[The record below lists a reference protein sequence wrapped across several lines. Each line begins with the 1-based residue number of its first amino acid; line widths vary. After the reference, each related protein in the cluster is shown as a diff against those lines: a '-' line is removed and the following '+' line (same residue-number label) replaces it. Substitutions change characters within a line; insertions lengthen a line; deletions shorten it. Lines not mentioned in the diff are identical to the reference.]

1 MNLKCKMK
9 AFLGFLKE
17 GFFVVDTSLTGA
29 ALLIDALQANGL
41 NNMYGVVGIPVT
53 DFARLAQLKGM
64 KYYGFRREDS
74 AVDAAAGAGFI
85 TGKPGVALTVS
96 APGFLNGLTALAQ
109 ATKNCFP
116 LIMISGSSD
125 RHIID
130 LDRGDYEGLDQY
142 NVAKPFCKAAY
153 RVDRA
158 EDMGL
163 AVARAVRTAVSGRP
177 GGVYLDLPA
186 ATVTDTVA
194 QKSDA
199 NIYKVVDPAPK
210 QLPSDDAINRA
221 VELLKDA
228 KHPVILLGKGSA
240 YAQSED
246 EIRELVNKTNIP
258 FLPMSMAKGVV
269 PDDSPASAASARS
282 FTLGQADV
290 VLLIGARLNWMLSN
304 GESPLFSE
312 DAKFIQVDIDATEF
326 DSNRKIDAPLQ
337 GDIKSVMQKLNSA
350 AINAGVKAPTD
361 WINAIKTESE
371 KNNTKFAKRISA
383 SEAKSTLGYYS
394 AIEPIND
401 LMQKHPDTYLVSEGA
416 NTLDIGRD
424 LIGMQKPR
432 HRLDTGTWGVMGV
445 GMGYAIA
452 AAIETGKPVIALE
465 GDSAFGFD
473 GMEMETICRYHLPVI
488 VVIINNGGIY
498 NGDVN
503 VVPDQPGPTVLDHN
517 AHYGDISKAFGGD
530 SYRVNNY
537 EEMKDALEKA
547 YESGNPTIIDAQ
559 IPESMGKES
568 GHIGNL
574 NPKLDLSSLEAKENK

>member
-1 MNLKCKMK
+1 MK

-473 GMEMETICRYHLPVI
+473 GMGMETICRYHLPVI

-537 EEMKDALEKA
+537 KEMKDALEKA

>member
-1 MNLKCKMK
+1 M
-9 AFLGFLKE
+9 
-17 GFFVVDTSLTGA
+17 VDTSLTGA

-559 IPESMGKES
+559 ITESMGKES

>member
-1 MNLKCKMK
+1 M
-9 AFLGFLKE
+9 
-17 GFFVVDTSLTGA
+17 VDTSLTGA

-53 DFARLAQLKGM
+53 DFARLAQLRGM

-350 AINAGVKAPTD
+350 AITAGVKAPTD
-361 WINAIKTESE
+361 WIDAIKTESE

>member
-1 MNLKCKMK
+1 MK